1 MHGWVSVNNGSESP
15 SLHYAMPT
23 LDSIKIFIADDHPI
37 VRQGLRLL
45 LSTRPE
51 FELVGEAR
59 NGREAVQLVAQSSPD
74 VLILDL
80 VMPEMD
86 GTQAITAIQQVA
98 PETSILVL
106 TSFTDDEKVLS
117 AIQAGVAGCMIK
129 DSSPDELLEAI
140 RTVARGGRALH
151 PLVIQRLA
159 QSPHQSSQSNQPLA
173 DLTPRE
179 IEVLGYVG
187 RGMTNQQIADEL
199 RISVRTVH
207 AHIRSLLDKLD
218 LANRTRL
225 ALFARDNRLG

>member
-1 MHGWVSVNNGSESP
+1 MATPG
-15 SLHYAMPT
+15 L
-23 LDSIKIFIADDHPI
+23 IKILIADDHPI

-59 NGREAVQLVAQSSPD
+59 NGHEAVQLVAQTLPH

-86 GTQAITAIQQVA
+86 GMQAITAIKQVA
-98 PETSILVL
+98 PATNILVL
-106 TSFTDDEKVLS
+106 TSFTDDEKVLN

-140 RTVARGGRALH
+140 RIVAHGGHALH
-151 PLVIQRLA
+151 PLVAQRLA
-159 QSPHQSSQSNQPLA
+159 QGLRHPPQPSRPLA

-179 IEVLGYVG
+179 IEVLRYVG
-187 RGMTNQQIADEL
+187 QGMTNQQIADEL

-225 ALFARDNRLG
+225 ALFARDNRLV

>member
-1 MHGWVSVNNGSESP
+1 MATPG
-15 SLHYAMPT
+15 L
-23 LDSIKIFIADDHPI
+23 IKILIADDHPI

-59 NGREAVQLVAQSSPD
+59 NGHEAVQLVAQTLPH

-86 GTQAITAIQQVA
+86 GMQAITAIKRVA
-98 PETSILVL
+98 PATNILVL
-106 TSFTDDEKVLS
+106 TSFTDDEKVLN

-129 DSSPDELLEAI
+129 DSSPDDLLEAI
-140 RTVARGGRALH
+140 RIVAHGGHALH
-151 PLVIQRLA
+151 PLVAQRLA
-159 QSPHQSSQSNQPLA
+159 QGLRHPPQPSRPLA

-179 IEVLGYVG
+179 IEVLRYVG
-187 RGMTNQQIADEL
+187 QGMTNQQIADEL

-225 ALFARDNRLG
+225 ALFARDNRLV

>member
-1 MHGWVSVNNGSESP
+1 MTILSSQCTMTTPG
-15 SLHYAMPT
+15 
-23 LDSIKIFIADDHPI
+23 SIKILIADDHPI

-59 NGREAVQLVAQSSPD
+59 NGCEAVQLAAQSLPH

-86 GTQAITAIQQVA
+86 GMQAITAIKEIA
-98 PETSILVL
+98 PETNILVL

-117 AIQAGVAGCMIK
+117 AVQAGVAGCMIK

-140 RTVARGGRALH
+140 RTVARGGHALH
-151 PLVIQRLA
+151 PLVTQHLA
-159 QSPHQSSQSNQPLA
+159 QSLRQPLQPDHPLA

-179 IEVLGYVG
+179 VEVLRYVG
-187 RGMTNQQIADEL
+187 QGMTNQQIADEL

-225 ALFARDNRLG
+225 ALFARDNHLV